1 MVAAVAV
8 RLWMGDEIF
17 FPENGHVRNR
27 ADELG
32 GAVNIVHHR
41 ADEAHARGVMFM
53 SKRILKRRL
62 QSVSDELF
70 LSCSPGL
77 LTREVEEEIGSP
89 AGLRLLIAPD
99 HADAGEKFVDDA
111 L

>member
-17 FPENGHVRNR
+17 FPENGHVRNC

-41 ADEAHARGVMFM
+41 ADEAHARGVMFV
-53 SKRILKRRL
+53 SKRILKRRI

-70 LSCSPGL
+70 SHALRAFDARG
-77 LTREVEEEIGSP
+77 RGGNRIP